1 MHIEE
6 LGDGKPKGEEIEISN
21 ISKLGLINPK
31 RAAVGVG
38 ARMLFYPTLLYNVVR
53 NRFEPQFNWWDQ
65 VDEFLLLGAVPFPS
79 DVLRLKK
86 LGVCGVITLNEPY
99 ETLVPISLYNEHG
112 IENLVLPTR
121 DYLFAPSLDNLCK
134 AVDFIHGN
142 ATNKKMT
149 YVHCKAGRGRSTTV
163 VICYLV
169 QYKQMSPSEA
179 YQYVRFQRPRVLLAS
194 SQWEAVQE
202 FYQLRVLKADKSCLR
217 DNSIV
222 KHHFLAPTSR
232 NFISFDDSTFV
243 VVSPADLEGYSADFA
258 TENLNNSGILAEL
271 SFVCRL
277 SYFWLRCQSQ
287 SKIKK
292 RTVCDM
298 KAVDSCS
305 LEVEQVSAAS
315 HGCLLQGVVV
325 KL

>member
-6 LGDGKPKGEEIEISN
+6 LGDGEAKGEEIEISYN
-21 ISKLGLINPK
+21 SKLGLIDAK

-53 NRFEPQFNWWDQ
+53 NTFEPQFHWWDR

-79 DVLRLKK
+79 DVVRLKK

-99 ETLVPISLYNEHG
+99 ETLVPVSLYNEHG

-121 DYLFAPSLDNLCK
+121 DYLFAPSFENLCR
-134 AVDFIHGN
+134 AVDFIHRN

-163 VICYLV
+163 VLCYLV
-169 QYKQMSPSEA
+169 QYKGMSPAEA
-179 YQYVRFQRPRVLLAS
+179 FEYVRVQRPRVLLAS
-194 SQWEAVQE
+194 SQWQAVQE
-202 FYQLRVLKADKSCLR
+202 FYSLRVLKVDNPSCM
-217 DNSIV
+217 DSSIV
-222 KHHFLAPTSR
+222 KHHLVVPTSQ
-232 NFISFDDSTFV
+232 NFICFDDSTFV
-243 VVSPADLEGYSADFA
+243 VISQADMEGYIADS
-258 TENLNNSGILAEL
+258 TRDNLNKNSILAEL
-271 SFVCRL
+271 SSVCRL

-287 SKIKK
+287 KKMKK
-292 RTVCDM
+292 RIVCDM
-298 KAVDSCS
+298 KAIESCS
-305 LEVEQVSAAS
+305 LEAEQVGATS
-315 HGCLLQGVVV
+315 HCCLAQGVAV